1 MKAHQLADLTAWQ
14 DRLAGSVQRVAAK
27 KSARVA
33 LLLSADDLP
42 QDGPWRQ
49 AVAAMVA
56 GSDCRHLLPASRHAD
71 TLAQVGQQQSD
82 LPPVG

>member
-1 MKAHQLADLTAWQ
+1 M
-14 DRLAGSVQRVAAK
+14 QRVAAK